1 MNRITAKK
9 TSNINNYVILF
20 KFNQKYKMIFEEI
33 KYTLT
38 ITLKNIKIYNR
49 ICFAEINVRI

>member
-1 MNRITAKK
+1 MF
-9 TSNINNYVILF
+9 ILF